1 MAASKGKSTRLT
13 ADPSIG
19 VSDLLTCL
27 ETFLD
32 TCGDNNLQK
41 HIEPPAGLWWK
52 TSPHPGWLGKLQV
65 LWKQYLTIAPN
76 GLIPG
81 KRHRDSLE
89 KLVDRRKIHTGQRS
103 VPEFAERV
111 DEWIRI
117 GLAHLRDINK
127 TPISKQRC
135 MRKAAPDEQKAL
147 ESVLSMLVLS
157 DSQQDCEEETSTA
170 LVPVAS
176 TSVVAAAMDSNE
188 RTNKLVP
195 KDPMDIFQMVLDRP
209 DVDMNTNTTKK
220 SPNRKERSSG
230 SKSTNLGGFNGF
242 LDGLMALGSVE
253 GKDADLL
260 GACKHQQPINQN
272 CTSQLQR
279 ANKAKKKEAEGD
291 EAQPQNNKAT
301 SKAKAKPK
309 TKAKAKTLPKAKAK
323 AKQGA
328 KETAIASKD
337 AASETREEHSEQQD
351 VAPKKTPEK
360 TQKAK
365 KKGMMSEAK
374 GTKKTKLKKK
384 KKKTKR
390 ENKDNGQKEEEP
402 EMLEELPAGL
412 DPKASRAI
420 NRKRFTSRAWHKEY
434 VSSKAEGLD
443 SEQAKVRARI
453 ASQAASVEFVQLWPS
468 TSTVFDLR

>member
-1 MAASKGKSTRLT
+1 MWRQQSTEAHRTSGWPVVENFTTPRL
-13 ADPSIG
+13 
-19 VSDLLTCL
+19 
-27 ETFLD
+27 
-32 TCGDNNLQK
+32 
-41 HIEPPAGLWWK
+41 AG
-52 TSPHPGWLGKLQV
+52 
-65 LWKQYLTIAPN
+65 
-76 GLIPG
+76 
-81 KRHRDSLE
+81 
-89 KLVDRRKIHTGQRS
+89 
-103 VPEFAERV
+103 
-111 DEWIRI
+111 
-117 GLAHLRDINK
+117 
-127 TPISKQRC
+127 
-135 MRKAAPDEQKAL
+135 KAA
-147 ESVLSMLVLS
+147 
-157 DSQQDCEEETSTA
+157 
-170 LVPVAS
+170 
-176 TSVVAAAMDSNE
+176 
-188 RTNKLVP
+188 
-195 KDPMDIFQMVLDRP
+195 
-209 DVDMNTNTTKK
+209 
-220 SPNRKERSSG
+220 
-230 SKSTNLGGFNGF
+230 GF

-323 AKQGA
+323 AEQGA

-453 ASQAASVEFVQLWPS
+453 ASQAASVEFAQLWPS